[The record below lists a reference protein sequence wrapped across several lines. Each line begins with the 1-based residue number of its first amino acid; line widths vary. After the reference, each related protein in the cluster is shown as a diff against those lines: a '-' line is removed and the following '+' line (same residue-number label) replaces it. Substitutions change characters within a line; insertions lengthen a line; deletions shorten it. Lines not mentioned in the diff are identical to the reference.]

1 MEEASFSIGPPE
13 RTLTEPEESPC
24 PGITYPNSSTNT
36 FTYNGL
42 DTRVSKV
49 DSSGTSTYRRDG
61 AYVTDPVLSDGSLTH
76 TPGISTRSGSTTTYQ
91 HSDWLGSNIRQTDS
105 SEATTNQLRT
115 DAFGMVMSPSGT
127 HSRSEAEIPS
137 QKACERS
144 EPGRPLRLR
153 RPARLPN
160 GRRQRPHA
168 PRSPL
173 LRPQHGP
180 VLDEGSDKGRPEL
193 VWVL

>member
-144 EPGRPLRLR
+144 EPGRPLGF
-153 RPARLPN
+153 A
-160 GRRQRPHA
+160 G
-168 PRSPL
+168 
-173 LRPQHGP
+173 QHGYQMDADSGLMLLGHRYYDP
-180 VLDEGSDKGRPEL
+180 SPRTPSTS
-193 VWVL
+193 